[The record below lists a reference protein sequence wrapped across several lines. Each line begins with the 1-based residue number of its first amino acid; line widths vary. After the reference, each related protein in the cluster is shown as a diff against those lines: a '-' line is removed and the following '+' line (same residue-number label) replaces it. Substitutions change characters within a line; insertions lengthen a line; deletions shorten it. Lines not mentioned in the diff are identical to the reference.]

1 MCPRDARSHGSM
13 KRPMTRSADRMSTR
27 SREPRGAA
35 VLEVAVMLPLLL
47 LLLLGAIDLG
57 RAASDAITIQS
68 AAQAGAQ
75 YGAQDSLH
83 AKDIDGI
90 RQAVLEDLG
99 QSSVGQSVTVDVQR
113 YCNCEGE
120 DGVIDC
126 DTGSCIDPSLSPRMY
141 VRVTIQHDFTTLINY
156 PGIAHVVPLRQTAF
170 RRAR

>member
-1 MCPRDARSHGSM
+1 
-13 KRPMTRSADRMSTR
+13 MTRPNHCTGRR
-27 SREPRGAA
+27 RREPRGAA

-90 RQAVLEDLG
+90 RQAVLDDLG
-99 QSSVGQSVTVDVQR
+99 PSSVGQNVKIAIQR

-120 DGVIDC
+120 DGTVDC
-126 DTGSCIDPSLSPRMY
+126 DTGSCIDPTLSPRMY
-141 VRVTIQHDFTTLINY
+141 VQVTVEHEFTTLIDY
-156 PGIAHVVPLRQTAF
+156 PGIAHVVPLRQVAF